1 MPPFQGALIV
11 LNLAGIKDLVMDY
24 DVIIIGG
31 GPAGLSFA
39 RLLSETN
46 LKILIIEKQDEE
58 CLAQPAY
65 DGREIALT
73 HLSHKIMSQAGMW
86 KKIPAKS
93 ISLIK
98 DAKVLNGNL
107 DDALFFDHRKS
118 GKENLGYMISNHLI
132 RKAAYEVV
140 RPLKNVTLMTEV
152 EVSDVTTD
160 LHQGVVTLKG
170 GKKFTAKLVIA
181 ADSRFSSTRRM
192 MGIPVSMRDFG
203 RVCIVCRVALDR
215 DHDETAYECFFY
227 DRTLAVLPLN
237 GRYCS
242 VVITIA
248 AEDAGR
254 VLNQTPQEFG
264 HEITQRMEGSFG
276 NMSLDTELFPYP
288 LIGTYADRFY
298 ANRYALMGDAAVGM
312 HPVTAHGF
320 NFGLRGA
327 DTLAREIKA
336 ACDLGLDFAAPD
348 VLARYDAAHR
358 AATWAMYVGTNTV
371 VGLYTKTTPLAK
383 LARKSLL
390 MIGQNF
396 PPAKKMIMNQLTE
409 ANG

>member
-1 MPPFQGALIV
+1 
-11 LNLAGIKDLVMDY
+11 MDY

-39 RLLSETN
+39 KLLSATK
-46 LKILIIEKQDEE
+46 LKTLIVEKQDEKT
-58 CLAQPAY
+58 LANPSY

-73 HLSHKIMSQAGMW
+73 HYSHKIMSETGMW
-86 KKIPAKS
+86 AKIPAKS

-98 DAKVLNGNL
+98 DAKVLNGSL
-107 DDALFFDHRKS
+107 DDPLFFDHRKS

-140 RPLKNVTLMTEV
+140 KPLKNVTLMTGV
-152 EVSDVTTD
+152 EVADVKTD
-160 LHQGVVTLKG
+160 AQAGEVTLKG
-170 GKKFTAKLVIA
+170 GKKLTAKLVVA
-181 ADSRFSSTRRM
+181 ADSRFSATRRM
-192 MGIPVSMRDFG
+192 MGIATDMRDFG
-203 RVCIVCRVALDR
+203 RVCIVCRMSLDR

-227 DRTLAVLPLN
+227 DRTMAVLPLN

-248 AEDAGR
+248 SEHADTI
-254 VLNQTPQEFG
+254 LKMSPSEFG
-264 HEITQRMEGSFG
+264 RDMTNRMEGKFG
-276 NMSLDTELFPYP
+276 QMTLDTELFPYP
-288 LIGTYADRFY
+288 LVGTYADRFY

-327 DTLAREIKA
+327 ATLAREIAA
-336 ACDLGLDFAAPD
+336 ACDLGLDFASKN
-348 VLARYDAAHR
+348 VLEAYSSEHR
-358 AATWAMYVGTNTV
+358 KATLPMYLGTNTL

-390 MIGQNF
+390 LLGQHL
-396 PPAKKMIMNQLTE
+396 PPAKRMIMNQLTE
-409 ANG
+409 AHG